1 MRLDVEEMSLDTIYV
16 TVWASPYLPLHMGKV
31 ENASKMFQ
39 DHFGHQLQV
48 FSLILVIDYLLS
60 NPLPMRLIS

>member
-1 MRLDVEEMSLDTIYV
+1 MRLDIDETSVDTIYV

-39 DHFGHQLQV
+39 DHFGCQLQV
-48 FSLILVIDYLLS
+48 LSL
-60 NPLPMRLIS
+60 LI